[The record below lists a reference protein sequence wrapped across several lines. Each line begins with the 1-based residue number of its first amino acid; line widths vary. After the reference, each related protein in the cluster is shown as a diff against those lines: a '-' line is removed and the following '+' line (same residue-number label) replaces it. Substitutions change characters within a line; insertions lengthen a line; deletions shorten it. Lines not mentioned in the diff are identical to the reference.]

1 MNIKE
6 YINEKVKN
14 ILHLSDNV
22 VVEVPPK
29 DDMGDYSIQCANYR
43 TEELKSPM
51 DVAKYISE
59 HFVDDKHYF
68 KDIKLMGPYIN
79 FYLNYD
85 VLSSY
90 VISAIENEKSSYGSS
105 YEGEG
110 DSLLVEHTSINPNAE
125 PHIGRCRNSLI
136 GDFLSNLYQFLG
148 YSVERHYYINDLG
161 KKIALLIIGIE
172 TYGLSDESFSSILD
186 VYVKISKDAK
196 EDSSIEEKAFLYLE
210 KVESGDKEM
219 IHKFKSITD
228 KCVQGQLKIFAELNI
243 HFDIFTHESD
253 YVYDRSGIDAV
264 LEKLKEK
271 GRLKEDE
278 LGRYYV
284 DLTGY
289 DIPTKEPVLVLTR
302 SNKTT
307 LYPMKDILYTIYK
320 MKRNPN
326 HNFIV
331 LGEDQAVYMQQISAV
346 LDILG
351 YSSPKLISYS
361 YVLLDG
367 GKMSTSGGTVVLV
380 TEFMKAVKEKLEEN
394 LSSRGE
400 VISSS
405 DLQRLCNASIKFT
418 MLNVS
423 KNKIVNFNLE
433 KSTSFTGESGIY
445 ILYSI
450 VRINSILKNV
460 EKTLTDNLQFIHPI
474 EHKII
479 RQLYQF
485 PDVIQELLQSYEPAH
500 LTKYLF
506 NLTQLFSKF
515 YEQITILHEEDIDLK
530 ASRVRLVCAIK
541 TVLEN
546 GLKIL
551 GIDSIDHM

>member
-1 MNIKE
+1 MNIKK
-6 YINEKVKN
+6 YIIENVEK
-14 ILHLSDNV
+14 ILGV
-22 VVEVPPK
+22 TVIVEVPPK
-29 DDMGDYSIQCANYR
+29 DEMGDYSIQCANYR
-43 TEELKSPM
+43 TAELKSPM
-51 DVAKYISE
+51 DVANYIKEYFEDS
-59 HFVDDKHYF
+59 KGYF
-68 KDIKLMGPYIN
+68 KELKVIGPYLN
-79 FYLNYD
+79 FYIDYS
-85 VLSSY
+85 VLSKS
-90 VISAIENEKSSYGSS
+90 VIEKIELENSSYGSNHQGN
-105 YEGEG
+105 GE
-110 DSLLVEHTSINPNAE
+110 SLLVEHTSINPNAE

-136 GDFLSNLYQFLG
+136 GDFIANLYQFLD
-148 YSVERHYYINDLG
+148 YDVERHYYINDLG

-172 TYGLSDESFSSILD
+172 KYGLMNDDFSSILD

-196 EDSSIEEKAFLYLE
+196 EDSRIEEEAFSYLE
-210 KVESGDKEM
+210 KVEHGDKKM
-219 IHKFKSITD
+219 ILKFKNITD
-228 KCVQGQLKIFAELNI
+228 KCVEGQLKIFSELNI
-243 HFDIFTHESD
+243 FFDIFTHESD
-253 YVYDRSGIDAV
+253 YVYDSGKIDEV
-264 LEKLKEK
+264 LDKLREKN
-271 GRLKEDE
+271 RLKEDE

-284 DLTGY
+284 DLSGY

-307 LYPMKDILYTIYK
+307 LYPMKDILYTMYK
-320 MKRNPN
+320 MDRNPK

-346 LDILG
+346 MDILG
-351 YSSPKLISYS
+351 YSAPQLISYS

-380 TEFMKAVKEKLEEN
+380 TEFMKAVKEKLVLNLEE
-394 LSSRGE
+394 RGE
-400 VISSS
+400 KINNK
-405 DLQRLCNASIKFT
+405 DLQKLCNASIKFI

-450 VRINSILKNV
+450 VRINSILKNNISV
-460 EKTLTDNLQFIHPI
+460 SSSEIKFNTAIEEKLILSLYKFSEVI
-474 EHKII
+474 E
-479 RQLYQF
+479 
-485 PDVIQELLQSYEPAH
+485 ELLISYEPAH

-515 YEQITILHEEDIDLK
+515 YEQVNILHEEDPVLK
-530 ASRVRLVCAIK
+530 SSRVRLVSCVK

-551 GIDSIDHM
+551 GIDSIEHM

>member
-110 DSLLVEHTSINPNAE
+110 DSLLVEHTSINTNAE

-460 EKTLTDNLQFIHPI
+460 EKTSTDNLQFIHPI

>member
-1 MNIKE
+1 MNIKK
-6 YINEKVKN
+6 YIIENVEK
-14 ILHLSDNV
+14 ILGV
-22 VVEVPPK
+22 TVIVEVPPK
-29 DDMGDYSIQCANYR
+29 DEMGDYSIQCANYR
-43 TEELKSPM
+43 TAELKSPM
-51 DVAKYISE
+51 DVANYIKEYFEDS
-59 HFVDDKHYF
+59 KGYF
-68 KDIKLMGPYIN
+68 KELKVIGPYLN
-79 FYLNYD
+79 FYIDYS
-85 VLSSY
+85 VLSKS
-90 VISAIENEKSSYGSS
+90 VIEKIELENSSYGSNHQGN
-105 YEGEG
+105 GE
-110 DSLLVEHTSINPNAE
+110 SLLVEHTSINPNAE

-136 GDFLSNLYQFLG
+136 GDFIANLYQFLD
-148 YSVERHYYINDLG
+148 YDVERHYYINDLG

-172 TYGLSDESFSSILD
+172 KYGLKNDDFSSILD

-196 EDSSIEEKAFLYLE
+196 EDSGIEEEAFSYLE
-210 KVESGDKEM
+210 KVEHGDKKM
-219 IHKFKSITD
+219 ILKFKNITD
-228 KCVQGQLKIFAELNI
+228 KCVEGQLKIFSELNI
-243 HFDIFTHESD
+243 FFDIFTHESD
-253 YVYDRSGIDAV
+253 YVYDSGKIDEV
-264 LEKLKEK
+264 LDKLREKN
-271 GRLKEDE
+271 RLKEDE

-284 DLTGY
+284 DLSGY

-307 LYPMKDILYTIYK
+307 LYPMKDILYTMYK
-320 MKRNPN
+320 MDRNPK

-346 LDILG
+346 MDILG
-351 YSSPKLISYS
+351 YSAPQLISYS

-380 TEFMKAVKEKLEEN
+380 TEFMKAVKEKLVLNLEE
-394 LSSRGE
+394 RGE
-400 VISSS
+400 KINNK
-405 DLQRLCNASIKFT
+405 DLQKLCNASIKFT

-450 VRINSILKNV
+450 VRINSILKNNISV
-460 EKTLTDNLQFIHPI
+460 SSSEIKFNTVIEEKLILSLYKFSEVI
-474 EHKII
+474 E
-479 RQLYQF
+479 
-485 PDVIQELLQSYEPAH
+485 ELLISYEPAH

-515 YEQITILHEEDIDLK
+515 YEQVNILHEEDPVLK
-530 ASRVRLVCAIK
+530 SSRVRLVSCVK

-551 GIDSIDHM
+551 GIDSIEHM

>member
-1 MNIKE
+1 MDIKN
-6 YINEKVKN
+6 YIKEKVKD
-14 ILHLSDNV
+14 ILESEKDV
-22 VVEVPPK
+22 VVEIPPREN
-29 DDMGDYSIQCANYR
+29 MGNYSIQCANYR
-43 TEELKSPM
+43 TEESKTPM
-51 DVAKYISE
+51 DVAKYIKE
-59 HFVDDKHYF
+59 HFVDDKNYF
-68 KDIKLMGPYIN
+68 SEIKLMGPYIN
-79 FYLNYD
+79 FYIDYD
-85 VLSSY
+85 MLANY
-90 VISAIENEKSSYGSS
+90 VIPMIEKNKNYYGSS
-105 YEGEG
+105 NEGKG
-110 DSLLVEHTSINPNAE
+110 DFLLVEHTSINPNAE

-172 TYGLSDESFSSILD
+172 TYGLSDDSFSSILD

-196 EDSSIEEKAFLYLE
+196 EDSSIDEKAFFYLE

-219 IHKFKSITD
+219 IQKFKDITD
-228 KCVQGQLKIFAELNI
+228 KCVQGQLKIFGELNI

-253 YVYDRSGIDAV
+253 YVYDRSGIDFV
-264 LEKLKEK
+264 LEQLKEK

-320 MKRNPN
+320 MKRNPE

-351 YSSPKLISYS
+351 YDAPKLVSYS

-380 TEFMKAVKEKLEEN
+380 TEFMKAVEEKLEEN

-400 VISSS
+400 KISSE
-405 DLQRLCNASIKFT
+405 DLQKLCNASIKFT

-423 KNKIVNFNLE
+423 KNKIVNFIHKNFYIEIRL
-433 KSTSFTGESGIY
+433 SFHKLSNVDISCIY
-445 ILYSI
+445 SLCRHFLFRKI
-450 VRINSILKNV
+450 V
-460 EKTLTDNLQFIHPI
+460 
-474 EHKII
+474 
-479 RQLYQF
+479 
-485 PDVIQELLQSYEPAH
+485 A
-500 LTKYLF
+500 
-506 NLTQLFSKF
+506 
-515 YEQITILHEEDIDLK
+515 
-530 ASRVRLVCAIK
+530 
-541 TVLEN
+541 
-546 GLKIL
+546 
-551 GIDSIDHM
+551 